1 MSVCLKSISEFFS
14 AIGHD
19 FIKYNSVRAFI
30 ISYILATAITVSY
43 GTYCM
48 VIHIQQ
54 DSCWITFT
62 VGMLLIMFLVIMSL
76 FSIIANCIENSLQPS
91 LQIRTRNPINR

>member
-1 MSVCLKSISEFFS
+1 MCLKSIYEFFH
-14 AIGHD
+14 AIHTD
-19 FIKYNSVRAFI
+19 FVKYNSVKFFI
-30 ISYILATAITVSY
+30 ISYVLATVITVSY

-48 VIHIQQ
+48 ISRFQQ

-62 VGMLLIMFLVIMSL
+62 VGMLLIMFAFIMII
-76 FSIIANCIENSLQPS
+76 FSIIATCIENSLQAN